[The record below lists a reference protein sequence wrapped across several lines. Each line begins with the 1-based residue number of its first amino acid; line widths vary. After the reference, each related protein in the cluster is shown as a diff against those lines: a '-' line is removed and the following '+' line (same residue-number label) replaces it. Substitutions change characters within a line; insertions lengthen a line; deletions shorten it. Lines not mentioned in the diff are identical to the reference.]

1 MRNLRKVSE
10 HFIPSSGFRVA
21 DDSLGATL
29 VSLNPVLDN
38 LRVAD
43 ESSRESPSPVRTDA
57 RRRPGLPA
65 PELRLLAADGESG
78 RVNGENDDG
87 KFQE

>member
-21 DDSLGATL
+21 DDSLGTTL
-29 VSLNPVLDN
+29 VSLNPVLEN

-43 ESSRESPSPVRTDA
+43 ESSRESPSPVRTA

-78 RVNGENDDG
+78 RVNGGNDDG